1 MPTKANT
8 HTQLAGNPREH
19 THTHTQMRRV
29 LVGAPSFMQH
39 IFGRCHCQQQQQL
52 LQRISA
58 AAHANTLPYPTPPMC
73 VCVCLLNFT
82 LVRFSFHLLAQN
94 SWHKFFKRCQ
104 PCLIWTPCLSL
115 SHSFPPFLISLPQ
128 RENSRKHF
136 SNPFFNH
143 VNGKAQRHWEFS
155 QIWISKLFL
164 IHKLF
169 GLSLISH
176 RYEALWAGWQMT
188 INCPT

>member
-8 HTQLAGNPREH
+8 HTASQLATLESTH
-19 THTHTQMRRV
+19 TLTHTHRWGV
-29 LVGAPSFMQH
+29 CLWGAPSFMQH

-52 LQRISA
+52 LQRITA
-58 AAHANTLPYPTPPMC
+58 AAHANTLPYPTLPMC
-73 VCVCLLNFT
+73 VCMCVCLLNFT

-104 PCLIWTPCLSL
+104 PCLIWTSCLSL
-115 SHSFPPFLISLPQ
+115 ALSLFFLPFLIFLPS

-143 VNGKAQRHWEFS
+143 VNGKAQRHWEFY
-155 QIWISKLFL
+155 QNLNFET
-164 IHKLF
+164 F
-169 GLSLISH
+169 SH
-176 RYEALWAGWQMT
+176 S
-188 INCPT
+188 